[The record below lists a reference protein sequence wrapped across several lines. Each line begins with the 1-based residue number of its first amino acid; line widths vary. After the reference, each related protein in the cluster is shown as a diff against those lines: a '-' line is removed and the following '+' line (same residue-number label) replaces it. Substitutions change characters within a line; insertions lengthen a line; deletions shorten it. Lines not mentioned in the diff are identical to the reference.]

1 MCRTFFTSIMTIVFC
16 LNALAQNKTTRH
28 EKNGVVNY
36 MSLTEAF
43 EQYKSALENRTFF
56 VFPELRVEPLKWY
69 DSIPEG
75 RIKDQHLKYD
85 FQITAQPGEFLT
97 YQLGV
102 WALKDY
108 VQDVNIY
115 FSSLT
120 DDKGKIIP
128 ENRMTSF
135 NKGGLDYQGRPFSK
149 EINIPV
155 NRIQPLWIGI
165 DLEGTEPGNYSG
177 IVTVVAG
184 KEKQIIHLVIKV
196 AGEVVTNHGYN
207 EGNTMSRLNWLNSTL
222 GIDDKITNGFQ
233 AVTLKGKE
241 ISILGRKLFIAPN
254 GLPSSITSY
263 FGESNQSLVEKSTPI
278 VKKPFRFVVEKENG
292 DVIYLNPGELI
303 FTNQSQSKVSWKV
316 VNTSDECMLE
326 CTGKMEFDGFVD
338 YQLKLMALTVL
349 KIKDIRLEIPVEKDR
364 AEYMMGLGHEGGLR
378 TANWE
383 WKWDVSKNQDM
394 LWVGAVNGGIRVKW
408 KAENYIRPLVN
419 IYYGFGPLH
428 LPPSWG
434 NAGKGG
440 VIIKEGNDDVV
451 INAFSGSRSVV
462 PGDVLNYN
470 FEMLITPFKVI
481 DNEKKYGDRYFH
493 GGSAIA
499 PSKVNMAKKVG
510 ANVINIHHNEDIY
523 PFINYPYLDAFK
535 DTITQIVK
543 EAHRENMRMKF
554 YYTTRELTKNL
565 PEFWAMYSL
574 NGEVIFP
581 GPGNLSRTE
590 ALHPKGPNEW
600 YIHNLREKYIPAW
613 YNLIG
618 EGKFKGEID
627 LSVITT
633 PDSRL
638 NNFYIAGLDWM
649 VQNMKIDGVYIDDSA
664 LDRFTI
670 QRARKIIDNNRPNG
684 RLDIHSWNHF
694 NDWAG
699 YANCLNIYMD
709 LLPYTDLVWIGE
721 GRDYN
726 RMPDHWLIEVSGIPF
741 GLPGQMLEGGGN
753 PWRGMVYGI
762 TNRAGWTKFP
772 PEHLW
777 NFFDKYNFAQ
787 RDMIGYWEQDC
798 PVTCSNPLIK
808 ASVFKGADDVIISL
822 ANWSETDVETSMVI
836 NWKEIGL
843 NSNNSDVIIPEI
855 IDFQEGKNNVSLDKI
870 VIPGKKGYLILLKKK
885 K

>member
-1 MCRTFFTSIMTIVFC
+1 MNRTFFLLVVIIVFC
-16 LNALAQNKTTRH
+16 LNSRAQNGKTSQ
-28 EKNGVVNY
+28 EKKEIINY
-36 MSLTEAF
+36 LSLAEAF
-43 EQYKSALENRTFF
+43 EQNKSVLEDLSFF
-56 VFPELRVEPLKWY
+56 VFPELRAEPLKWG

-75 RIKDQHLKYD
+75 KIKDPNLKYD

-102 WALKDY
+102 WALKEY
-108 VQDVNIY
+108 VQDINVY
-115 FSSLT
+115 FSSLS
-120 DDKGKIIP
+120 DGKGNVISDQK
-128 ENRMTSF
+128 MSCF
-135 NKGGLDYQGRPFSK
+135 NKGGLDYLGRPFSK
-149 EINIPV
+149 QINIPV

-165 DLEGTEPGNYSG
+165 DLEGTDPGDYSG
-177 IVTVVAG
+177 IVTIVAG
-184 KEKQIIHLVIKV
+184 KEKQTIHLDIIV
-196 AGEVVTNHGYN
+196 AGEVVANHGYN
-207 EGNTMSRLNWLNSTL
+207 EGNSLSRLNWLNSTL

-233 AVTLKGKE
+233 PITLKGKE
-241 ISILGRKLFIAPN
+241 VSILGRKLFIAPN

-263 FGESNQSLVEKSTPI
+263 FGESNQSLVEKPTPI

-292 DVIYLNPGELI
+292 DIIRLNPGELI
-303 FTNQSQSKVSWKV
+303 FTEQSQSKVAWKV

-326 CTGKMEFDGFVD
+326 CSGKIEFDGFVD
-338 YQLKLMALTVL
+338 YQLKLTALAEL
-349 KIKDIRLEIPVEKDR
+349 KVKDIRLEIPVEKDR
-364 AEYMMGLGHEGGLR
+364 AKYMMGLGHEGGLR
-378 TANWE
+378 TPDWE

-408 KAENYIRPLVN
+408 KAENYVRPLVN

-428 LPPSWG
+428 LPPSWS

-440 VIIKEGNDDVV
+440 VTAKEDNDDIV

-470 FEMLITPFKVI
+470 FEMLITPFKVM

-493 GGSAIA
+493 GGGAIA
-499 PSKVNMAKKVG
+499 SSKVKMAKEVG

-535 DTITQIVK
+535 DTITEIVK
-543 EAHRENMRMKF
+543 EAHQENMRMKF

-574 NGEVIFP
+574 KGEVIFP

-590 ALHPKGPNEW
+590 ALHPNGPNEW

-613 YNLIG
+613 YNEIKD
-618 EGKFKGEID
+618 GKFKGEVD

-649 VQNMKIDGVYIDDSA
+649 VHNMKIDGVYIDDSA
-664 LDRFTI
+664 LDRFTM

-684 RLDIHSWNHF
+684 LIDIHSWNHF

-699 YANCLNIYMD
+699 YASCLNLYMD

-741 GLPGQMLEGGGN
+741 GLPGQMLQGGGN

-777 NFFDKYNFAQ
+777 KFFDKYQFSKKE
-787 RDMIGYWEQDC
+787 MIGYWEQDC
-798 PVTCSNPLIK
+798 PVTCNNPLIK
-808 ASVFKGADDVIISL
+808 ASVYKDADEVIVSV
-822 ANWSETDVETSMVI
+822 ANWSKEDIETSLI
-836 NWKEIGL
+836 IDWSALGL
-843 NSNNSDVIIPEI
+843 NSKKTKISLPQIN
-855 IDFQEGKNNVSLDKI
+855 DFQEKQTKVELSKLI
-870 VIPGKKGYLILLKKK
+870 IPGGKGHLIILE
-885 K
+885 

>member
-1 MCRTFFTSIMTIVFC
+1 MNRTFFFSIVLIAFFLDANAQSKTSP
-16 LNALAQNKTTRH
+16 Q
-28 EKNGVVNY
+28 EKLEEINY
-36 MSLTEAF
+36 LSLTDAF
-43 EQYKSALENRTFF
+43 EQSKQVLENLSFF
-56 VFPELRVEPLKWY
+56 VFPELRTEPLRWF

-75 RIKDQHLKYD
+75 KIMTPHLKNN
-85 FQITAQPGEFLT
+85 FQISAQPGEFLT

-108 VQDVNIY
+108 VQDVNVF

-120 DDKGKIIP
+120 DVNGKVIP
-128 ENRMTSF
+128 ENRMTCF
-135 NKGGLDYQGRPFSK
+135 NKGGLDYMGKPFSK
-149 EINIPV
+149 EIDIPV

-165 DLEGTEPGNYSG
+165 DLEGTDPGNYSG

-184 KEKQIIHLVIKV
+184 KEKQIIHLEIKI
-196 AGEVVTNHGYN
+196 AGEVVDNHGYN
-207 EGNTMSRLNWLNSTL
+207 EGNTLSRLNWLNSTL
-222 GIDDKITNGFQ
+222 GIDDKITNGFEP
-233 AVTLKGKE
+233 VSLKGKE
-241 ISILGRKLFIAPN
+241 VSIFGRKLLIAPN

-263 FGESNQSLVEKSTPI
+263 FGESNQSLVEKATPI
-278 VKKPFRFVVEKENG
+278 VSKPFRFVVEKVNG
-292 DVIYLNPGELI
+292 DIIRLNPGELI
-303 FTNQSQSKVSWKV
+303 FTEQSQSKVAWKV
-316 VNTSDECMLE
+316 VNTSDECLLE
-326 CTGKMEFDGFVD
+326 CTGKIEFDGFVD
-338 YQLKLMALTVL
+338 YHLKLTALTVL
-349 KIKDIRLEIPVEKDR
+349 KVKDIRLEIPVEKER
-364 AEYMMGLGHEGGLR
+364 AKYQMGLGHEGGLLA
-378 TANWE
+378 TDWE

-394 LWVGAVNGGIRVKW
+394 LWLGAVNGGIRVKW

-428 LPPSWG
+428 LPTSWG

-440 VIIKEGNDDVV
+440 VIVREDKDEVV

-462 PGDVLNYN
+462 PGDILHYN
-470 FEMLITPFKVI
+470 FEILITPFKVI

-493 GGSAIA
+493 GGGAIA
-499 PSKVNMAKKVG
+499 SSKVKLAKEQG

-535 DTITQIVK
+535 DTITEIVK
-543 EAHRENMRMKF
+543 EAHQENMRMKF

-613 YNLIG
+613 YNEITD
-618 EGKFKGEID
+618 GKFKGEVD

-638 NNFYIAGLDWM
+638 NNFYVAGLDWM
-649 VQNMKIDGVYIDDSA
+649 VKNMKIDGVYIDDSA
-664 LDRFTI
+664 LDRFTM

-684 RLDIHSWNHF
+684 LIDMHSWNHF

-699 YANCLNIYMD
+699 FASCLNIYMD

-726 RMPDHWLIEVSGIPF
+726 RMPDHWLIEISGIPF

-772 PEHLW
+772 PENLW
-777 NFFDKYNFAQ
+777 KFFEEYKFAKKE
-787 RDMIGYWEQDC
+787 MIGYWDQDC
-798 PVTCSNPLIK
+798 SVNCNNPLIK
-808 ASVFKGADDVIISL
+808 ASVYKGKDDIIIAV
-822 ANWSETDVETSMVI
+822 ANWSKEDIDASLTI
-836 NWKEIGL
+836 NWQALGL
-843 NSNNSDVIIPEI
+843 NSKRTKIYLPQINEFQEKQTKVDLNKLIIP
-855 IDFQEGKNNVSLDKI
+855 G
-870 VIPGKKGYLILLKKK
+870 GKGYLIQLK
-885 K
+885 

>member
-1 MCRTFFTSIMTIVFC
+1 
-16 LNALAQNKTTRH
+16 
-28 EKNGVVNY
+28 
-36 MSLTEAF
+36 
-43 EQYKSALENRTFF
+43 
-56 VFPELRVEPLKWY
+56 
-69 DSIPEG
+69 
-75 RIKDQHLKYD
+75 
-85 FQITAQPGEFLT
+85 
-97 YQLGV
+97 
-102 WALKDY
+102 
-108 VQDVNIY
+108 
-115 FSSLT
+115 
-120 DDKGKIIP
+120 
-128 ENRMTSF
+128 
-135 NKGGLDYQGRPFSK
+135 
-149 EINIPV
+149 
-155 NRIQPLWIGI
+155 
-165 DLEGTEPGNYSG
+165 
-177 IVTVVAG
+177 
-184 KEKQIIHLVIKV
+184 
-196 AGEVVTNHGYN
+196 
-207 EGNTMSRLNWLNSTL
+207 
-222 GIDDKITNGFQ
+222 
-233 AVTLKGKE
+233 
-241 ISILGRKLFIAPN
+241 
-254 GLPSSITSY
+254 
-263 FGESNQSLVEKSTPI
+263 
-278 VKKPFRFVVEKENG
+278 
-292 DVIYLNPGELI
+292 
-303 FTNQSQSKVSWKV
+303 
-316 VNTSDECMLE
+316 
-326 CTGKMEFDGFVD
+326 
-338 YQLKLMALTVL
+338 
-349 KIKDIRLEIPVEKDR
+349 
-364 AEYMMGLGHEGGLR
+364 
-378 TANWE
+378 
-383 WKWDVSKNQDM
+383 
-394 LWVGAVNGGIRVKW
+394 
-408 KAENYIRPLVN
+408 
-419 IYYGFGPLH
+419 
-428 LPPSWG
+428 
-434 NAGKGG
+434 
-440 VIIKEGNDDVV
+440 
-451 INAFSGSRSVV
+451 
-462 PGDVLNYN
+462 
-470 FEMLITPFKVI
+470 
-481 DNEKKYGDRYFH
+481 
-493 GGSAIA
+493 
-499 PSKVNMAKKVG
+499 
-510 ANVINIHHNEDIY
+510 
-523 PFINYPYLDAFK
+523 
-535 DTITQIVK
+535 
-543 EAHRENMRMKF
+543 
-554 YYTTRELTKNL
+554 
-565 PEFWAMYSL
+565 
-574 NGEVIFP
+574 
-581 GPGNLSRTE
+581 
-590 ALHPKGPNEW
+590 LHPKGPNEW